1 MSVQPVPDSLT
12 LLAELAGDL
21 AKLRSVMV
29 ALEAKHTEALR
40 AIAPEY
46 RASARNLL
54 HYLAMRRQDLR
65 ALQTKLAAIGLS
77 SLGRAESHALSSVV
91 AVLDIVHRL
100 TGERSPLARVALPC
114 DLSSGSKLLDAHTT
128 ALFGAE
134 PPGRTVRV
142 MITMSSE
149 GASDYT
155 VVRNL
160 LDAGM
165 DCMRINCAHDDPQ
178 AWLKMIQHLH
188 RAREASG
195 RQCSVLMD
203 LAGPK
208 LRTGE
213 VEPGPAVQKIRPAR
227 SAFGVVTAPALIWL
241 TPTDAPAPP
250 PSSIADG
257 VLQIDADWLSAIQ
270 LRERVTFRDAR
281 GRRRVLRIVDRHLGG
296 LWAELQRTAYVMNG
310 TKIKRDA
317 AKGDQP
323 AVTEVSGIE
332 DTRSVIHIAP
342 GDLLILTRNAAPGR
356 GPSFDSAGRMLSPA
370 RIGCTLPEV
379 FADIQAGER
388 VCIDDGKITG
398 VAESVSPSE
407 IRVRVRQTPSRGASL
422 RADRGINLPDSK
434 LRLPALTAK
443 DKSDLDFIVRHA
455 DLVGLSFASREAD
468 VLELIEE
475 LHAHADKRP
484 GIVLKIETQR
494 GFTRLP
500 ALLLTAMRHERVG
513 VMIARGDLAVE
524 CGYERLAEAQEEIL
538 WICEAAHCPA
548 IWATQVLENLAK
560 EGTPSRA
567 EITDAAMGHRAE
579 CVMLNK
585 GPHVLQAVR
594 VLDDILKR
602 MEAHQSKKRA
612 MLRSLRLATEFDGLT
627 AAASVNSPSGTATPS
642 AA

>member
-1 MSVQPVPDSLT
+1 ML
-12 LLAELAGDL
+12 
-21 AKLRSVMV
+21 
-29 ALEAKHTEALR
+29 ALEAKHTEALH
-40 AIAPEY
+40 AIAPGY

-54 HYLAMRRQDLR
+54 HYLAMRRHDLR
-65 ALQTKLAAIGLS
+65 ALQAKLAAIGLS
-77 SLGRAESHALSSVV
+77 SLGRAESHALSSVD
-91 AVLDIVHRL
+91 AVLDVLNRL
-100 TGERSPLARVALPC
+100 SGVQEPVARPAAPC
-114 DLSSGSKLLDAHTT
+114 DLNSGSKLLDTHTT
-128 ALFGAE
+128 ALLGPE
-134 PPGRTVRV
+134 PLGRSARV
-142 MITMSSE
+142 MVTLSSE

-155 VVRNL
+155 VVRDL

-188 RAREASG
+188 LAREASG

-213 VEPGPAVQKIRPAR
+213 IEPGPAVQKVRPVR

-241 TPTDAPAPP
+241 TRTDAPAPP

-257 VLQIDADWLSAIQ
+257 VLHVDADWLSAVR

-281 GRRRVLRIVDRHLGG
+281 GRRRVLRIVDRDRGG
-296 LWAELQRTAYVMNG
+296 LWAELQRTAYVTNG

-317 AKGDQP
+317 AKGDEP
-323 AVTEVSGIE
+323 TVTEVSGIE
-332 DTRSVIHIAP
+332 DSRRVIHIAP
-342 GDLLILTRNAAPGR
+342 GDLLILTREASPGR

-379 FADIQAGER
+379 FADVQAGER

-398 VAESVSPSE
+398 IAESVSPLE
-407 IRVRVRQTPSRGASL
+407 IRVRVRQTPSRGANL

-434 LRLPALTAK
+434 LRLPALTAR
-443 DKSDLDFIVRHA
+443 DKADLDFIVRHA
-455 DLVGLSFASREAD
+455 DLVGLSFANHEAD
-468 VLELIEE
+468 VLELIEA
-475 LHAHADKRP
+475 LHAHVDKRP

-494 GFTRLP
+494 GFARLP

-538 WICEAAHCPA
+538 WICEAAHCPT

-585 GPHVLQAVR
+585 GPHLQQAVR

-627 AAASVNSPSGTATPS
+627 LAEPPSSTSGALTPNAA
-642 AA
+642 

>member
-1 MSVQPVPDSLT
+1 ML
-12 LLAELAGDL
+12 
-21 AKLRSVMV
+21 
-29 ALEAKHTEALR
+29 ALEAKHTEALH
-40 AIAPEY
+40 AIAPGN

-54 HYLAMRRQDLR
+54 HYLAMRRHDLR
-65 ALQTKLAAIGLS
+65 ALQAKLAAIGLS
-77 SLGRAESHALSSVV
+77 SLGRAESHALSSVD
-91 AVLDIVHRL
+91 AVLDVLNRL
-100 TGERSPLARVALPC
+100 SGEQAPVARAAAPC
-114 DLSSGSKLLDAHTT
+114 DLNSGSKLLDTHTT
-128 ALFGAE
+128 ALLGPE
-134 PPGRTVRV
+134 PQGRSARV
-142 MITMSSE
+142 MVTLSSE

-155 VVRNL
+155 VVRDL

-178 AWLKMIQHLH
+178 AWLKMIQNLHL
-188 RAREASG
+188 AREASG

-213 VEPGPAVQKIRPAR
+213 VEPGPAVQKIRPVR
-227 SAFGVVTAPALIWL
+227 SAFGAVTAPALIWL
-241 TPTDAPAPP
+241 TRTDAPAPP

-257 VLQIDADWLSAIQ
+257 VLQIDADWLSAVR

-281 GRRRVLRIVDRHLGG
+281 GRRRVLRIVDRDRGG
-296 LWAELQRTAYVMNG
+296 LWAELQRTAYVTNG
-310 TKIKRDA
+310 TKIKRA
-317 AKGDQP
+317 AAQGDEP
-323 AVTEVSGIE
+323 TVTEVSGIE
-332 DTRSVIHIAP
+332 DSRRVIHIAP
-342 GDLLILTRNAAPGR
+342 GDLLILTRDASPGR
-356 GPSFDSAGRMLSPA
+356 GPAFDSAGRMLSPA

-379 FADIQAGER
+379 FADVQAGER

-398 VAESVSPSE
+398 IAESVSPLE
-407 IRVRVRQTPSRGASL
+407 IRVRVRQTPSRGANL

-434 LRLPALTAK
+434 LRLPALTAR
-443 DKSDLDFIVRHA
+443 DKTDLDFIVRHA
-455 DLVGLSFASREAD
+455 DLVGLSFANHEAD
-468 VLELIEE
+468 VLELIEA
-475 LHAHADKRP
+475 LRAHVDKRP

-494 GFTRLP
+494 GFARLP

-538 WICEAAHCPA
+538 WICEAAHCPT

-585 GPHVLQAVR
+585 GPHLQQAVR

-627 AAASVNSPSGTATPS
+627 LAESPSSPSGALTPN